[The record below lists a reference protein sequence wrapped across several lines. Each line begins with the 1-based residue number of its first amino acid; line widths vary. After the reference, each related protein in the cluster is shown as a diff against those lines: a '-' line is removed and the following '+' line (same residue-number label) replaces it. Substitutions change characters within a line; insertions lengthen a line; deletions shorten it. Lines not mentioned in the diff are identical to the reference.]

1 MSISWN
7 EVFFLTLSSFLLAMV
22 PMIFFCLT
30 EQNLLK
36 NIQVKNRVVS
46 PGAVW
51 LQLIPVF
58 GLFWQFI
65 VVRRL
70 TQSIQQELTD
80 ANKFSF
86 EQDAYVNEDAY
97 NIKLLYNIGMAYC
110 AGFCL
115 SLLPVIGMLAGLA
128 GLVCWIIFWV
138 KLAGFITL
146 LQQKRYGNAANL
158 HQV

>member
-7 EVFFLTLSSFLLAMV
+7 EVFFLTLTSFLLAMV

-36 NIQVKNRVVS
+36 NIQVKNRALS

-80 ANKFSF
+80 ATNFHLNK
-86 EQDAYVNEDAY
+86 
-97 NIKLLYNIGMAYC
+97 MH
-110 AGFCL
+110 
-115 SLLPVIGMLAGLA
+115 
-128 GLVCWIIFWV
+128 
-138 KLAGFITL
+138 T
-146 LQQKRYGNAANL
+146 
-158 HQV
+158 